1 MGYTM
6 SIEAPARRKGEQ
18 DMAYIAL
25 TKETFDREV
34 MTCPGPVL
42 VDFWAGWCGP
52 CMALAPTIDEIAEEE
67 RGIKVCKVNVDEEP
81 ELARRFRVMSIP
93 TLMVFRSGELVC
105 REAGGKSKGEILEMV
120 GEVIKA

>member
-1 MGYTM
+1 
-6 SIEAPARRKGEQ
+6 
-18 DMAYIAL
+18 MAHITL
-25 TKETFDREV
+25 TKDNFAQEV
-34 MTCPGPVL
+34 LHSEKPVL
-42 VDFWAGWCGP
+42 VDFWASWCGP

-93 TLMVFRSGELVC
+93 TLMVFRSGEMVR

-120 GEVIKA
+120 GEEVKA